1 MSYRKTMKRTFL
13 ASTAIL
19 LPLSVAGPVLAQ
31 DFDEAEVE
39 EITITGSRIARN
51 EFSSASAIS
60 TFDTKDVTNA
70 GVTGIDE
77 FLKDIPAFTGYQL
90 GTTTNN
96 GGDGTKK
103 VDMRGLGF
111 NRTLV
116 LINGRRQVGD
126 TLTDGAVDLNTIPMG
141 MVKRIEVLK
150 DGASTIYGSDA
161 LAGVVNVILHDNYE
175 GFEMSADFGA
185 ATANWDAE
193 NYGVSMLAGASSDKG
208 NVTFSAEYNRQKPIF
223 QADRDFA
230 AITRY
235 STLIDGAFVGVP
247 SGSSNS
253 RKIRTSLFDAGA
265 TALLGAAGA
274 SANQIWDDSLNSV
287 RDMDFGDAT
296 SGGDLFD
303 YGAANLIM
311 TPNERWQI
319 ATNGH
324 YDIMQDSFMGD
335 VSAYFEGMYTKR
347 TSRQVLAPDASF
359 AVNPNFNGHWNDM
372 VPSSNPYNP
381 FGDNASGVDG
391 ILGTADDLNPY
402 GIEGQDVRIN
412 RRFVESGGRD
422 FYQSANTVR
431 IVAGFNGDIS
441 ENVSWDASYTFAD
454 YEVLQNTTNYGRFDR
469 WETAVD
475 PALCAAD
482 ATCAANGVL
491 NPFGEFGSITDDQM
505 AYLSAGSLKNWSTAR
520 MTMWQFGLTGDTAG
534 SMDLAG
540 GPIGWALGFEQRRES
555 GIIVP
560 DEFAAGGL
568 TTSGASDPLDGN
580 FKVTEFYAEVAV
592 PVLENLNLSGSARHS
607 SYNTSAG
614 KKTTFKVGFDY
625 APIDGLL
632 LRGGYSTGFRAP
644 NITELNQQNLSTFP
658 VVDSVCEF
666 YDTRE
671 DITDTIRTNCAALG
685 LPAGPAG
692 EVGFAWQSLYTNLA
706 PLAPLTPENSKTL
719 ALGIVFE
726 PETVPGLS
734 MSADYWDITINNYI
748 GVPNFNDLFRGC
760 MDSVDFSSIACDAFV
775 GQGYSSDLPYD
786 IADNF
791 IYPTDATAAFGNLG
805 KLSTNGMDFN
815 IAYDTD
821 LEMGAVTG
829 LSIRVGA
836 TWQMNRIEEWSTFE
850 ISRETVG
857 TADGGAIFPEWRAN
871 TSVGVNGENWT
882 FAWETRY
889 IGATDDK
896 YRPASITTDA
906 EAEAVLYNDFV
917 GSYTYENTTLTVG
930 LNNAF
935 NKKPPYFHSVFNA
948 NTEPGTYDIIGRRL
962 FANVRLKF

>member
-19 LPLSVAGPVLAQ
+19 LPLSFAGSVIAQ
-31 DFDEAEVE
+31 DSDENEVE
-39 EITITGSRIARN
+39 EITITGSRIAKN
-51 EFSSASAIS
+51 EFSSSSAIS
-60 TFDTKDVTNA
+60 TFNTEDLTNA
-70 GVTGIDE
+70 GVTSIDE
-77 FLKDIPAFTGYQL
+77 FLKDIPAFTGFQL

-208 NVTFSAEYNRQKPIF
+208 NVTFSAEYNKQKPIF

-265 TALLGAAGA
+265 AALLTAGGG
-274 SANQIWDDSLNSV
+274 SANQIWDGSLNSV
-287 RDMDFGDAT
+287 RDMNFGDAT
-296 SGGDLFD
+296 SAGDLFD

-381 FGDNASGVDG
+381 FGDNASGADG

-422 FYQSANTVR
+422 FYQSANTLR
-431 IVAGFNGDIS
+431 MVAGFKGDIS
-441 ENVSWDASYTFAD
+441 ENISWDASYTFAD
-454 YEVLQNTTNYGRFDR
+454 FEVIQNTTNYGRFDR
-469 WETAVD
+469 WETAAD

-482 ATCAANGVL
+482 TACAAVGVI
-491 NPFGEFGSITDDQM
+491 NPFGEFGSITDEQM
-505 AYLSAGSLKNWSTAR
+505 LYLSAGSLKNWSTSR
-520 MTMWQFGLTGDTAG
+520 MTMWQFGLTGDTSG
-534 SMDLAG
+534 SVELAG
-540 GPIGWALGFEQRRES
+540 GPIGWAIGYERRSES
-555 GIIVP
+555 GEFVP

-568 TTSGASDPLDGN
+568 TTSGASDPLTGS
-580 FKVTEFYAEVAV
+580 FKVNEYYAEVAV
-592 PVLENLNLSGSARHS
+592 PVMENLNLSASARHS

-614 KKTTFKVGFDY
+614 KSTTFKVGFDY
-625 APIDGLL
+625 APIEGVF

-644 NITELNQQNLSTFP
+644 NITELNQANLSTFP

-666 YDTRE
+666 ADTRE
-671 DITDTIRTNCAALG
+671 DATPTILANCATLG
-685 LPAGPAG
+685 IPTDNSG
-692 EVGFAWQSLYTNLA
+692 ELGFAWQSLYTNLS
-706 PLAPLTPENSKTL
+706 PIVPLTPEKSKTL
-719 ALGIVFE
+719 ALGVVFE
-726 PETVPGLS
+726 PAAVPGLS
-734 MSADYWDITINNYI
+734 VSADYWDITIDNFI
-748 GVPNFNDLFRGC
+748 GVPNFNDLFRNC
-760 MDSVDFSSIACDAFV
+760 MDSVDFSSVACDAFA
-775 GQGYSSDLPYD
+775 GQGYASDLPYSP
-786 IADNF
+786 DNSIF
-791 IYPTDATAAFGNLG
+791 PTDATAAFGNLG
-805 KLSTNGMDFN
+805 KLSTNGFDFN
-815 IAYDTD
+815 IAYDSD
-821 LEMGAVTG
+821 VDMGAIT
-829 LSIRVGA
+829 SISITAGA
-836 TWQMNRIEEWSTFE
+836 TMQLNRTEEWSTFG
-850 ISRETVG
+850 ILRESVG
-857 TADGGAIFPEWRAN
+857 TADGGAIFPKWRAN
-871 TSVGVNGENWT
+871 SSVGVSGENWS
-882 FAWETRY
+882 FAWKTRY

-962 FANVRLKF
+962 FANIRLKF